1 VSGYSASAPGRG
13 SRRRRPLRTLLVVVI
28 VLLGLLVAADFA
40 ARAVAEEV
48 FASQVQSNGFPRK
61 PSVSIKGFPFLT
73 QLAAR
78 NFQQI
83 DLSSANVP
91 EGPVTIKTVN
101 ATLNGVH
108 LNSNFK
114 SGTVDR
120 LAGSAFI
127 SFPEVSSALQSQ
139 AGPLGALVGSAGLT
153 LSSVGNNEVRA
164 SVNLVVTSGS
174 ATWRITQVSGNEL
187 EAQLV
192 GSSGLPSAVLNSVAS
207 IKLPLP
213 SLPFNL
219 TIHDVSVT
227 PDGIVGQLDGNN
239 VSFGS

>member
-1 VSGYSASAPGRG
+1 VSGYQTSAPARV
-13 SRRRRPLRTLLVVVI
+13 RRRRPLRTLLIVVI
-28 VLLGLLVAADFA
+28 VVIGLLVAADFA
-40 ARAVAEEV
+40 GRAVAENV
-48 FASQVQSNGFPRK
+48 LASQIKSHGFPKK

-78 NFQQI
+78 KFQQV
-83 DLSSANVP
+83 DLSSSDVP

-101 ATLNGVH
+101 AVLNGVH
-108 LNSNFK
+108 VDSDFK
-114 SGTVDR
+114 GGTVDR
-120 LAGSAFI
+120 LTGSAFI
-127 SFPEVSSALQSQ
+127 SFPEVSNALQTQ
-139 AGPLGALVGSAGLT
+139 AGPLGSLVGSSGLT
-153 LSSVGNNEVRA
+153 LSSVGHNEVRA

-192 GSSGLPSAVLNSVAS
+192 GSSGLPSAVTSAISS

-219 TIHDVSVT
+219 TIKDVQVT
-227 PDGIVGQLDGNN
+227 PDGIVGQLDGRDI
-239 VSFGS
+239 SFGG